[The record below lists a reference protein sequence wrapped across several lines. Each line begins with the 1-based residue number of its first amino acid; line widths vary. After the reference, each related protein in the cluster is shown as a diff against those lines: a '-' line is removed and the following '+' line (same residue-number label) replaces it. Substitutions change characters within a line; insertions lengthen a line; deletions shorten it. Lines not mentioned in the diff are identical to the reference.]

1 MINIS
6 TDLQYGLNSSRMA
19 SQLKKVRM
27 KPIGLTDSD
36 DHTANGHDGK
46 QMLTVSCFTTC
57 HDLKE
62 VADHTWGK
70 K

>member
-1 MINIS
+1 
-6 TDLQYGLNSSRMA
+6 MA

-70 K
+70 KMTCH